1 MCEIQRDMPAF
12 VEKDLL
18 QETVADVLPTLVC
31 VNQEAPAEPV
41 TPKEFLAGIDL
52 YFPGS

>member
-1 MCEIQRDMPAF
+1 MREIQRDMPGF

-18 QETVADVLPTLVC
+18 QKTVAGVLPALVC
-31 VNQEAPAEPV
+31 VNQEAPVELV